1 MKITVLDGY
10 AGNPGDISWSALE
23 ALGECTILPR
33 IKAEAFIMHAFEVIG
48 MEPPRN
54 V

>member
-1 MKITVLDGY
+1 MERLTLFRAFQGKKDIGY
-10 AGNPGDISWSALE
+10 DDE
-23 ALGECTILPR
+23 R